1 MNAGGEAA
9 LSLGPGTKLPPS
21 VLIGQAEALSTVPG
35 GGRALAYMFPG
46 RLLDRLH
53 PQLGMGV
60 QTGKVG
66 RDRWEVF
73 SSGAARPAL
82 GRPVSW
88 TFLLPLAKARA
99 LSKQWAMPEASVHGP
114 AVWGAVSVWRA
125 TGDTARPV
133 QNSKRS
139 VSKGRA
145 PGHGL

>member
-1 MNAGGEAA
+1 MIRRDFPFFFQCSFAAKGMHPKACEGEGGHVNAGGEAA

-73 SSGAARPAL
+73 S
-82 GRPVSW
+82 
-88 TFLLPLAKARA
+88 
-99 LSKQWAMPEASVHGP
+99 LSLIHI
-114 AVWGAVSVWRA
+114 
-125 TGDTARPV
+125 
-133 QNSKRS
+133 
-139 VSKGRA
+139 
-145 PGHGL
+145 